1 MDLAITLIVVFIVL
15 PAFFLFVFV
24 YIPKSIRSYRLH
36 RVANQ
41 FGLEFDNN
49 MSKNNSSFDAYKR
62 NILKGKISD
71 HTIELYDYYVPRI
84 GRYSSYDR
92 RVVLLED
99 SNQTEIRGVFGVMP
113 SVGKVRRILAKIQN
127 S

>member
-1 MDLAITLIVVFIVL
+1 
-15 PAFFLFVFV
+15 
-24 YIPKSIRSYRLH
+24 
-36 RVANQ
+36 
-41 FGLEFDNN
+41 